1 MRKKNL
7 AIVMAAVLTLAMSV
21 PAFAA
26 ESDSATAVKEI
37 SSVTNSDGTTT
48 KTVENAIGTTVE
60 VTASTSKKT
69 TKVGD
74 TNVTTSATVA
84 TGSDIALSFTDAS
97 GKKIDRI
104 SLKITTVAS
113 DVLAKVTSSFE
124 LNGKSVYADAKNIV
138 AAIEISSTGFTS
150 GKAVLPL
157 KVDNVV
163 KGESL
168 YAIHIKNGVA
178 EVIPAVAAQNGVVV
192 ISTSSFSPV
201 IIVKGTAPVSVVNDD
216 NDDDDDDDTTVASNT
231 TASVVTPSA
240 TTPSVVTPSTSGSTT
255 VSETSSESST
265 ATSPKTAD
273 TFSYAVVLAM
283 VCFAGAALCIR
294 KSYVTK

>member
-1 MRKKNL
+1 MKKRL
-7 AIVMAAVLTLAMSV
+7 AVVMAAVLTLAMSV

-60 VTASTSKKT
+60 VTASTSRT
-69 TKVGD
+69 STKVGD
-74 TNVTTSATVA
+74 ATVTTSATIA

-97 GKKIDRI
+97 GKKIDRV
-104 SLKITTVAS
+104 SLTITSVAA
-113 DVLAKVTSSFE
+113 DVLTKVTSALE
-124 LNGKSVYADAKNIV
+124 INGKSVTADAKNIV
-138 AAIEISSTGFTS
+138 AAIEISATGFTG

-163 KGESL
+163 KGEAL

-178 EVIPAVAAQNGVVV
+178 EIIPAVAVQNGVVV

-201 IIVKGTAPVSVVNDD
+201 IIVKGTAPAESSDND
-216 NDDDDDDDTTVASNT
+216 NDDDDTPVTIASNT
-231 TASVVTPSA
+231 TTPVVTPA
-240 TTPSVVTPSTSGSTT
+240 TTTPSVVAPSTAGSTT
-255 VSETSSESST
+255 AADAST

-273 TFSYAVVLAM
+273 AFPYVLALAAI
-283 VCFAGAALCIR
+283 CFAGAALCIR
-294 KSYVTK
+294 KSSMTK

>member
-74 TNVTTSATVA
+74 TTVTTSATVA

-104 SLKITTVAS
+104 SLKITSAAS

-178 EVIPAVAAQNGVVV
+178 EVIPAVAVQNGVVV

-201 IIVKGTAPVSVVNDD
+201 IIVKGTAPVPVAD
-216 NDDDDDDDTTVASNT
+216 NDNDDDDDTTVASNT
-231 TASVVTPSA
+231 TASVVTPSVV
-240 TTPSVVTPSTSGSTT
+240 TPSVVTPSTSGSTT

-273 TFSYAVVLAM
+273 TFPYAIAFAM
-283 VCFAGAALCIR
+283 ACFAGAALCIR

>member
-1 MRKKNL
+1 MKKRL
-7 AIVMAAVLTLAMSV
+7 AVVMAAVLTLAMSV

-60 VTASTSKKT
+60 VTASTSRT
-69 TKVGD
+69 STKVGD
-74 TNVTTSATVA
+74 ATVTTSATVA

-97 GKKIDRI
+97 GKKIDRV
-104 SLKITTVAS
+104 SLTITSVAADVLTTV
-113 DVLAKVTSSFE
+113 TSALE
-124 LNGKSVYADAKNIV
+124 INGKSVTADAKNIV
-138 AAIEISSTGFTS
+138 AAIEISATGFTG

-163 KGESL
+163 KGEAL

-178 EVIPAVAAQNGVVV
+178 EIIPAVAVQNGVVV

-201 IIVKGTAPVSVVNDD
+201 IIVKGTAPAEASD
-216 NDDDDDDDTTVASNT
+216 NDDDDDDTPVTIASNT
-231 TASVVTPSA
+231 ATPVVTPAA
-240 TTPSVVTPSTSGSTT
+240 TTPAVVAPSTAGSTT
-255 VSETSSESST
+255 AADAST

-273 TFSYAVVLAM
+273 AFPYVLALAAI
-283 VCFAGAALCIR
+283 CFAGAALCIR
-294 KSYVTK
+294 KSSMTK

>member
-1 MRKKNL
+1 MKKRL
-7 AIVMAAVLTLAMSV
+7 AVVMAAVLTLAMSV

-60 VTASTSKKT
+60 VTASTSRT
-69 TKVGD
+69 STKVGD
-74 TNVTTSATVA
+74 ATVTTSATVA

-97 GKKIDRI
+97 GKKIDRV
-104 SLKITTVAS
+104 SLTITSVAA
-113 DVLAKVTSSFE
+113 DVLTKVTSALE
-124 LNGKSVYADAKNIV
+124 INGKSVSADAKNIV
-138 AAIEISSTGFTS
+138 AAIEISATGFTG

-163 KGESL
+163 KGEAL
-168 YAIHIKNGVA
+168 YAIHIKNGAA
-178 EVIPAVAAQNGVVV
+178 EIIPAVAVQNGVVV

-201 IIVKGTAPVSVVNDD
+201 IIVKGNAPVIEDSN
-216 NDDDDDDDTTVASNT
+216 NDDDDDDTPVTIASNT
-231 TASVVTPSA
+231 TTPVVTPAA
-240 TTPSVVTPSTSGSTT
+240 TTPAVVAPSTAGSTT
-255 VSETSSESST
+255 AADAST

-273 TFSYAVVLAM
+273 AFPYVLALAAI
-283 VCFAGAALCIR
+283 CFAGAALCIR
-294 KSYVTK
+294 KSSLTK

>member
-1 MRKKNL
+1 MKKRL
-7 AIVMAAVLTLAMSV
+7 AVVMAAVLTLAMSV

-60 VTASTSKKT
+60 VTASTSRT
-69 TKVGD
+69 STKVGD
-74 TNVTTSATVA
+74 ATVTTSATIA

-97 GKKIDRI
+97 GKKIDRV
-104 SLKITTVAS
+104 SLTITSVAT
-113 DVLAKVTSSFE
+113 DVLTKVTSALE
-124 LNGKSVYADAKNIV
+124 INGKSVTADAKNIV
-138 AAIEISSTGFTS
+138 AAIEISATGFTG

-163 KGESL
+163 KGEAL

-178 EVIPAVAAQNGVVV
+178 EIIPAVAVQNGVVV

-201 IIVKGTAPVSVVNDD
+201 IIVKGTAPAESSDND
-216 NDDDDDDDTTVASNT
+216 NDDDDTPVTIASNT
-231 TASVVTPSA
+231 TTPVVTPA
-240 TTPSVVTPSTSGSTT
+240 TTTPSIVAPSTVGSTT
-255 VSETSSESST
+255 AADAST

-273 TFSYAVVLAM
+273 AFPYVLALAAI
-283 VCFAGAALCIR
+283 CFAGAALCIR
-294 KSYVTK
+294 KSSMTK

>member
-1 MRKKNL
+1 MKKRL
-7 AIVMAAVLTLAMSV
+7 AVVMAAVLTLAMSV

-60 VTASTSKKT
+60 VTASTSRT
-69 TKVGD
+69 STKVGD
-74 TNVTTSATVA
+74 ATVTTSATVA

-97 GKKIDRI
+97 GKKIDRV
-104 SLKITTVAS
+104 SLTITSVAA
-113 DVLAKVTSSFE
+113 DVLTKVTSALE
-124 LNGKSVYADAKNIV
+124 INGKSVSADAKNIV
-138 AAIEISSTGFTS
+138 AAIEISATGFTG

-163 KGESL
+163 KGEAL

-178 EVIPAVAAQNGVVV
+178 EIIPAVAVQNGVVV

-201 IIVKGTAPVSVVNDD
+201 IIVKGTAPAEASD
-216 NDDDDDDDTTVASNT
+216 NDDDDDDTPVTIASNT
-231 TASVVTPSA
+231 TTPVVTPAA
-240 TTPSVVTPSTSGSTT
+240 TTPSVVTPSTAGSTT
-255 VSETSSESST
+255 AADAST

-273 TFSYAVVLAM
+273 TFPYVLALAAI
-283 VCFAGAALCIR
+283 CFAGAALCIR
-294 KSYVTK
+294 KSSITK

>member
-1 MRKKNL
+1 MKKRL
-7 AIVMAAVLTLAMSV
+7 AVVMAAVLTLAMSV

-60 VTASTSKKT
+60 VTASTSRT
-69 TKVGD
+69 STKVGD
-74 TNVTTSATVA
+74 ATVTTSATIA

-97 GKKIDRI
+97 GKKIDRV
-104 SLKITTVAS
+104 SLTITSVAT
-113 DVLAKVTSSFE
+113 DVLTKVTSALE
-124 LNGKSVYADAKNIV
+124 INGKSVTADAKNIV
-138 AAIEISSTGFTS
+138 AAIEISATGFTG

-163 KGESL
+163 KGEAL

-178 EVIPAVAAQNGVVV
+178 EIIPAVAVQNGVVV

-201 IIVKGTAPVSVVNDD
+201 IIVKGTAPAESSDND
-216 NDDDDDDDTTVASNT
+216 NDDDDTPVTIASNT
-231 TASVVTPSA
+231 TTPVVTPA
-240 TTPSVVTPSTSGSTT
+240 TTTPSVVAPSTAGSTT
-255 VSETSSESST
+255 AADAST

-273 TFSYAVVLAM
+273 AFPYVLALAAI
-283 VCFAGAALCIR
+283 CFAGAALCIR
-294 KSYVTK
+294 KSSMTK

>member
-74 TNVTTSATVA
+74 TTVTTSATVA

-104 SLKITTVAS
+104 SLKITSAAS

-201 IIVKGTAPVSVVNDD
+201 IIVKGTAPVPVAD
-216 NDDDDDDDTTVASNT
+216 NDNDDDDDDTTVASNT
-231 TASVVTPSA
+231 TASVV
-240 TTPSVVTPSTSGSTT
+240 TPSVVTPSTSGSTT

-273 TFSYAVVLAM
+273 TFPYAIAFAM
-283 VCFAGAALCIR
+283 ACFAGAALCIR

>member
-1 MRKKNL
+1 MKKRL
-7 AIVMAAVLTLAMSV
+7 AVIMAAVLTLAMSV

-60 VTASTSKKT
+60 VTASTSRT
-69 TKVGD
+69 STKVGD
-74 TNVTTSATVA
+74 ATVTTSATVA

-104 SLKITTVAS
+104 SLKITSAAP

-124 LNGKSVYADAKNIV
+124 VNGKSVYADAKNIV

-178 EVIPAVAAQNGVVV
+178 EVIPAVAVQNGVVV

-201 IIVKGTAPVSVVNDD
+201 IIVKGTAPVSVAD
-216 NDDDDDDDTTVASNT
+216 NDDDDDDDTTVASSNT
-231 TASVVTPSA
+231 TASVVTPS
-240 TTPSVVTPSTSGSTT
+240 VVTPSISGSTT

-273 TFSYAVVLAM
+273 TFPYAIAFAM
-283 VCFAGAALCIR
+283 ACFAGAALCIR

>member
-1 MRKKNL
+1 MKKRL
-7 AIVMAAVLTLAMSV
+7 AVVMAAVLTLAMSV

-60 VTASTSKKT
+60 VTASTSRT
-69 TKVGD
+69 STKVGD
-74 TNVTTSATVA
+74 ATVTTSATVA

-97 GKKIDRI
+97 GKKIDRV
-104 SLKITTVAS
+104 SLTITSVAA
-113 DVLAKVTSSFE
+113 DVLTKVTSALE
-124 LNGKSVYADAKNIV
+124 INGKSVTADAKNIV
-138 AAIEISSTGFTS
+138 AAIEISATGFTG

-163 KGESL
+163 KGEAL

-178 EVIPAVAAQNGVVV
+178 EIIPAVAVQNGVVV

-201 IIVKGTAPVSVVNDD
+201 IIVKGTAPAEASDND
-216 NDDDDDDDTTVASNT
+216 NDDDDTPVTRASNT
-231 TASVVTPSA
+231 TTPVVTPA
-240 TTPSVVTPSTSGSTT
+240 TTTPSVVAPSTAGSTT
-255 VSETSSESST
+255 AADAST

-273 TFSYAVVLAM
+273 AFPYVLALAAI
-283 VCFAGAALCIR
+283 CFAGAALCIR
-294 KSYVTK
+294 KSSMTK